1 MSGHRD
7 VERSLTQTTETI
19 PYPPFS
25 AASRIAMLL
34 LVLSASAPEDMVID
48 GLGARNQAFWAA
60 NCDLCSKNLTLELF
74 LKAKAPL
81 DL

>member
-1 MSGHRD
+1 
-7 VERSLTQTTETI
+7 
-19 PYPPFS
+19 
-25 AASRIAMLL
+25 MLL